1 MLKISKGGEK
11 VELITRN
18 QYMKRYNIGYDKLQR
33 MIAKKEVDYLEEADR
48 IRIDE
53 NTVRIELYNEEVARR
68 IKAEEKLN
76 AMLDLANSWKKGVI

>member
-1 MLKISKGGEK
+1 M
-11 VELITRN
+11 ELITRN

-33 MIAKKEVDYLEEADR
+33 MIAKKEVDYLQEADR

-53 NTVRIELYNEEVARR
+53 KTVSIDLYEQERARR

-76 AMLDLANSWKKGVI
+76 LLKQVIVGG